1 MGEKICIIGA
11 GAWGTAISKLL
22 SDNGH
27 DVTVWCRRAS
37 QAEELSR
44 LHENRERFPGVPLP
58 ENIKYTGDIGSAL
71 AGSDIAVF
79 VVASPYIRTMAEKAA
94 PYIESRCTVV
104 NCIKGIEDSSLKLM
118 SQVLEEVLGR
128 DDIVC
133 LSGPSHAEEVVIGMP
148 TAAVAASKS
157 KEAAEYIQNV
167 FMSEVFRVYTSPDIT
182 GVELGAALKN
192 VIAIAAGM
200 EDGIGYG
207 DNIKAAII
215 TRGIH
220 EIVRLGKEMG
230 AYPDTLFGLSG
241 IGDLIVTCE
250 SRHSRNRTA
259 GYLIGKGYKLPQ
271 VLEEVGQTVEGVN
284 SAKAAKMLADRY
296 GVEMPIVEQ
305 MNEVLFKG
313 KEPME
318 AGKDLMH
325 RGKRQESSALKW

>member
-1 MGEKICIIGA
+1 MGEKISIIGA

-22 SDNGH
+22 ADNGH
-27 DVTVWCRRAS
+27 DVTVWCRRKS

-58 ENIKYTGDIGSAL
+58 ENIEYTGDIATAL
-71 AGSDIAVF
+71 AGSDVAVF
-79 VVASPYIRTMAEKAA
+79 VVASPYTRTMAEKAA
-94 PYIESRCTVV
+94 PYIEKNCTVV
-104 NCIKGIEDSSLKLM
+104 NCIKGIEENSLLLM

-128 DDIVC
+128 NDIVC

-157 KEAAEYIQNV
+157 KDAAEYIQNV
-167 FMSEVFRVYTSPDIT
+167 FMSDVFRVYTSPDII

-200 EDGIGYG
+200 DDGIGYG

-220 EIVRLGKEMG
+220 EIVRLGKAMG

-259 GYLIGKGYKLPQ
+259 GYLIGQGLKLPE
-271 VLEEVGQTVEGVN
+271 VLVKVGQTVEGVN
-284 SAKAAKMLADRY
+284 SAKAAKMLADKY
-296 GVEMPIVEQ
+296 GVEMPIIDQ
-305 MNEVLFKG
+305 MNEVLFEG
-313 KEPME
+313 KDPLT